1 MKLLFTAGEVSDC
14 IVLTVAIY
22 VKSQLISIIIDVSFI
37 LGISIASKLNIHI

>member
-1 MKLLFTAGEVSDC
+1 MKLLFTTGEVSDC